1 MEQAQN
7 FSVKSRLW
15 LFTILFLLLIIFLS
29 WTTFKDSFKVAL
41 SGDDWLLHYTIWII
55 FDIQKSASFF
65 NPSTYL
71 CTYCPHYL
79 FLSVIKHFW
88 GYSPFY
94 YYLVSL
100 IFRIGVS
107 ISLFFLV
114 RKMTK
119 QTLPALLSGIFF
131 SVSYIGIQTTDWVF
145 NFTHYGGIIM
155 VCIFL
160 ILYYRAKESSS
171 FVHLIYSSIAFAG
184 TLIISPPR
192 MHGLYPLILVTE
204 FGWWLIEGKKYNFKR
219 AGLRLIIIF
228 IVYKIIFSSLGYG
241 TTEYNLSQVIKGL
254 IMAREMLFQ
263 GNTAFLLNP
272 ISTIGN
278 YVIPDLLLQKIPLKN
293 ILTLLPIVLIF
304 ALLSSGV
311 FYLVNFKGKAFK
323 IYLICLFVWFLIMIF
338 IRKTNLNFY
347 SIYQVSYG
355 LIGGYAVIF
364 SLWLF
369 SHLKQN
375 KPLLAL
381 TLLIGQ
387 GWMLTFS
394 LFPWLIAPYQ
404 IFDSSLRYSVQQAA
418 GLALWMATIFTI
430 TFLGLK
436 EKKLYHLYGIIYIF
450 ILAFIL
456 MHILFSRQ
464 YLANLRINRG
474 TDIDSR
480 LWNTIFRD
488 VPTLPQDKPT
498 VFFLSYDNYYLAEW
512 DLRFGF
518 PARTAI
524 HYNITNQKANPF
536 IIYEYDKLLSM
547 TTDGKALIP
556 QGYEPTSLPLDHV
569 YGYILQNGELINTT
583 SALREKLKHDIQALN
598 KETPT
603 NLQ

>member
-1 MEQAQN
+1 MHQ
-7 FSVKSRLW
+7 RTW
-15 LFTILFLLLIIFLS
+15 LFTVVFIFIILFLS
-29 WTTFKDSFKVAL
+29 WITFKDSFEIAL

-55 FDIQKSASFF
+55 FDIQKSASFL

-114 RKMTK
+114 RRIGK

-145 NFTHYGGIIM
+145 NFTHYGGIIA
-155 VCIFL
+155 VCIFFV
-160 ILYYRAKESSS
+160 LYFKAKNSSKI
-171 FVHLIYSSIAFAG
+171 FHLIYAAVAFAG
-184 TLIISPPR
+184 ALIISPPR
-192 MHGLYPLILVTE
+192 MHGLYPLILVAE
-204 FGWWLIEGKKYNFKR
+204 IGWWIVEGKKYQFKK
-219 AGLRLIIIF
+219 AGLRLIVILIA
-228 IVYKIIFSSLGYG
+228 YKIVFSSPGYG

-254 IMAREMLFQ
+254 MMAKEMLSQ

-278 YVIPDLLLQKIPLKN
+278 YIIPDLLWLKIPLKN
-293 ILTLLPIVLIF
+293 IITLLPVALIF

-311 FYLVNFKGKAFK
+311 FYLVNLKEKAFK
-323 IYLICLFVWFLIMIF
+323 IYLICLFIWFLIMIF

-347 SIYQVSYG
+347 SIYQVGHG
-355 LIGGYAVIF
+355 LIGGYTVIF
-364 SLWLF
+364 SFWLF

-375 KPLLAL
+375 KSLLAL
-381 TLLIGQ
+381 ALLIGQ
-387 GWMLTFS
+387 GWMFTFS

-418 GLALWMATIFTI
+418 GLAVWMAVIFTVI
-430 TFLGLK
+430 LTGLK
-436 EKKLYHLYGIIYIF
+436 EKKFYQLQGFIYTIIV
-450 ILAFIL
+450 AFVI

-464 YLANLRINRG
+464 YLAFLKMNRG
-474 TDIDSR
+474 TDINER
-480 LWNTIFRD
+480 LWNTIFQD
-488 VPTLPQDKPT
+488 VPILPQDKPT
-498 VFFLSYDNYYLAEW
+498 VFYLQYDNYYLAEW
-512 DLRFGF
+512 GLRFLFSSRG
-518 PARTAI
+518 AL

-536 IIYEYDKLLSM
+536 MIYEYDKLLSM
-547 TTDGKALIP
+547 VTDGKALGL
-556 QGYEPTSLPLDHV
+556 QGYEPVPLPLDHV
-569 YGYILQNGELINTT
+569 YGYILQNGELLNTT
-583 SALREKLKHDIQALN
+583 SILRKKLKYDIQALN

-603 NLQ
+603 NQQ